1 MMIHTYSPWV
11 VNLRSPLAAWH
22 GCGGWNIYIYIGGDG
37 CRDYTDDLL
46 SWPFVIGMP
55 LLDQKVLGDGDM
67 MGIFLLGDIDIVLM
81 ISNTMEEI
89 WSMSWTIKHCIDC
102 SVSKEINGN
111 KGWEEG

>member
-1 MMIHTYSPWV
+1 MV
-11 VNLRSPLAAWH
+11 V
-22 GCGGWNIYIYIGGDG
+22 GVEKKIGGDG

-67 MGIFLLGDIDIVLM
+67 MGIVLLGDIDIVLM
-81 ISNTMEEI
+81 ISDTMEEI
-89 WSMSWTIKHCIDC
+89 WSISWTIKHCIDC